1 MKSCLIIPD
10 CHIPYH
16 NRSALRLVMKV
27 AKFYRPEVV
36 IILGD
41 WVDFYQVSAHL
52 KDPSRME
59 RFEDEVK
66 EGNKL
71 LRQLESYSYGE
82 RYYIMGNHEFRL
94 DRYLMSNAPDLKPYI
109 NADILLALRRNHW
122 TVVPYKEHVK
132 VGPLYVTHD
141 IGQAGI
147 HSTRQALRAYQDNV
161 VIGHNHR
168 LDYHVQGNAHGHP
181 HVGASFGWLGD
192 TDCIDYMHRMKAK
205 SQWSLG
211 FGWGHIDTKR
221 NYVYLTPIPIV
232 ESTCCVDGRQFTVP
246 S

>member
-1 MKSCLIIPD
+1 MKSILIIPD

-16 NRSALRLVMKV
+16 NRPALKLVLKV
-27 AKFYRPEVV
+27 AKHYRPDII

-41 WVDFYQVSAHL
+41 WMDFYQVSAHL
-52 KDPSRME
+52 KDPARMV

-66 EGNKL
+66 EGNTL
-71 LRQLESYSYGE
+71 LRQLESYCRGD

-94 DRYLMSNAPDLKPYI
+94 DRYLMTHAPELEPFVSASDL
-109 NADILLALRRNHW
+109 LHLRLHRW

-147 HSTRQALRAYQDNV
+147 HSTRQALRAYQDNMV
-161 VIGHNHR
+161 MGHNHR
-168 LDYHVQGNAHGHP
+168 MDYHVQGNAHGHP

-192 TDCIDYMHRMKAK
+192 VECVDYLHRMKAR
-205 SQWSLG
+205 SNWTLG
-211 FGWGHIDTKR
+211 FGWGHLDTAK

-232 ESTCCVDGRQFTVP
+232 EYTCCVDGKQFTVKP
-246 S
+246 

>member
-16 NRSALRLVMKV
+16 SRPALRLVFQV
-27 AKFYRPEVV
+27 AKYFRPEMVL
-36 IILGD
+36 ILGD
-41 WVDFYQVSAHL
+41 WCDFYKVSAHL
-52 KDPSRME
+52 KDPARLD

-66 EGNKL
+66 ESNKL
-71 LRQLESYSYGE
+71 LRELEQWCRGD

-94 DRYLMSNAPDLKPYI
+94 DRYLMTHAPEIEPFVS
-109 NADILLALRRNHW
+109 AAELLQLRLNQW
-122 TVVPYKEHVK
+122 KVIPYKEHVK

-141 IGQAGI
+141 IGQAGM
-147 HSTRQALRAYQDNV
+147 HSTRQALRSYQDNV

-205 SQWSLG
+205 SQWVHG
-211 FGWGHIDTKR
+211 FGWGRFDRKR
-221 NYVYLTPIPIV
+221 GYVYLSPIPIV
-232 ESTCCVDGRQFTVP
+232 ELTCCVEGKQFVVRP
-246 S
+246 